1 MNNYTEP
8 FKDATF
14 VSTIGKGSQ
23 AVVNKY
29 ILNNKFVAVKN
40 FNPTPE
46 GNIDASALKEI
57 NSLKKLVN
65 CPHVVQLLDVDI
77 RIENFGII
85 VRMLTSYY
93 IRDLENFIYNTDLQT
108 RLQYYDSILNQLLA
122 AINNLHFRGIIHCD
136 IKPANILMDEQY
148 NVYLADFG
156 LSIQLPCD
164 ITYRTIYKSIEG
176 TPLYKAPELL
186 VNHHTYT
193 NNIDIWALGL
203 TMLEYLIKVQISEP
217 RALFLE
223 NNTDDNFSIMYELL
237 QHITQPLDAI
247 IDNYNRI
254 KNYEIHD
261 AIHVQQLLNTYI
273 PNNNID
279 TTILTSMLQINPR
292 DRLNIEDLKL
302 TNLCYFNVDVL
313 ERGALH
319 TDTKITLLNY
329 YTVLYTMIHAA
340 DLLGLKIY
348 TLYTAI
354 DLMERYCANFPIT
367 DIKRLNI
374 VSATCLVLLSKFY
387 ESEDIDYNTVTQY
400 YEYVFTV
407 KELKYM
413 EILLLKRVNYIL
425 TSCSYDDI
433 IDALNNFTKS
443 KQLVK
448 QLINIPDYVKFALLE
463 KTYTYPLL
471 VNTYKSIQQDGLY
484 PGDMFPFEFVEY
496 IDKVKK

>member
-1 MNNYTEP
+1 
-8 FKDATF
+8 
-14 VSTIGKGSQ
+14 
-23 AVVNKY
+23 
-29 ILNNKFVAVKN
+29 
-40 FNPTPE
+40 
-46 GNIDASALKEI
+46 
-57 NSLKKLVN
+57 
-65 CPHVVQLLDVDI
+65 
-77 RIENFGII
+77 
-85 VRMLTSYY
+85 
-93 IRDLENFIYNTDLQT
+93 
-108 RLQYYDSILNQLLA
+108 
-122 AINNLHFRGIIHCD
+122 
-136 IKPANILMDEQY
+136 
-148 NVYLADFG
+148 
-156 LSIQLPCD
+156 
-164 ITYRTIYKSIEG
+164 
-176 TPLYKAPELL
+176 
-186 VNHHTYT
+186 
-193 NNIDIWALGL
+193 
-203 TMLEYLIKVQISEP
+203 VQISEP

-254 KNYEIHD
+254 RNYEIHD
-261 AIHVQQLLNTYI
+261 AINVRQLLNTYI
-273 PNNNID
+273 PDNNID
-279 TTILTSMLQINPR
+279 TSLLTSMLQINPR
-292 DRLNIEDLKL
+292 DRLNIEDLQL
-302 TNLCYFNVDVL
+302 TNLCYFNVDIL
-313 ERGALH
+313 ERGAL
-319 TDTKITLLNY
+319 DENTKINMLNY

-354 DLMERYCANFPIT
+354 DLMERYCANYAIT
-367 DIKRLNI
+367 DVKRLNI

-471 VNTYKSIQQDGLY
+471 VNTYKAIQQDELY
-484 PGDMFPFEFVEY
+484 PGDMFPFEFVDY